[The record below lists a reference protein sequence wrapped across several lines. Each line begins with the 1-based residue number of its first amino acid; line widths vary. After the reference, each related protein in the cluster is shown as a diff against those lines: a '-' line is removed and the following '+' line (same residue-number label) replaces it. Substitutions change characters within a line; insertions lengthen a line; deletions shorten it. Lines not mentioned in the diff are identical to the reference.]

1 MEAAGVQESPRRP
14 GESGICGSVCVR
26 TDGIS
31 NNHRRR
37 PGTEDG
43 QSCKAAG
50 TVVDCDSGPPP
61 GIHYLGAVRTESE
74 VDGGEQLPA
83 VSGGPKGRSRRAK
96 LVDRVAAVWP
106 MRAAEGCRVR
116 WEKPADRAG
125 SLFASTTSRAH
136 PDLPGIRWHSARR
149 GSCQFYT

>member
-50 TVVDCDSGPPP
+50 TVVYCDSGPPP
-61 GIHYLGAVRTESE
+61 GIHYLGAVRTQSE
-74 VDGGEQLPA
+74 VDGGEQLPE
-83 VSGGPKGRSRRAK
+83 VSGGSKGRPRRAK
-96 LVDRVAAVWP
+96 PVDRFAAVWP
-106 MRAAEGCRVR
+106 MRADDVCRLR
-116 WEKPADRAG
+116 WEKPADRAV
-125 SLFASTTSRAH
+125 S
-136 PDLPGIRWHSARR
+136 LPGSAR
-149 GSCQFYT
+149 S